1 LTGVY
6 VHGSLT
12 PSFCGAD
19 TVERFWPTRA
29 TVYYTGFGCSTNLF
43 QFRPTDGQL
52 FYDSVAD
59 GILIDGAGSPDSMVP
74 TPPCRSSVSDNFGF
88 DGQGRLYYQCSATVL
103 RGDGESLATDVG
115 LVGVLADGRMI
126 VERAITTQPGA
137 VFVVLGPDGSEVS
150 TLHSEVELG
159 VPASPDAR
167 ATTVAGNDGYVL
179 LERQNDP
186 DPPELDAYHL
196 DAQSRWSL
204 VRRLVGVTHAN
215 RELVISDGTI
225 FLIEQANPQ
234 TSDLHVVAY
243 LPGSNSSL
251 EVWREGQSP
260 VLHDPIQL
268 LIGPLEA
275 SGPSVETE

>member
-1 LTGVY
+1 
-6 VHGSLT
+6 
-12 PSFCGAD
+12 
-19 TVERFWPTRA
+19 
-29 TVYYTGFGCSTNLF
+29 
-43 QFRPTDGQL
+43 
-52 FYDSVAD
+52 
-59 GILIDGAGSPDSMVP
+59 
-74 TPPCRSSVSDNFGF
+74 
-88 DGQGRLYYQCSATVL
+88 
-103 RGDGESLATDVG
+103 
-115 LVGVLADGRMI
+115 
-126 VERAITTQPGA
+126 
-137 VFVVLGPDGSEVS
+137 
-150 TLHSEVELG
+150 
-159 VPASPDAR
+159 
-167 ATTVAGNDGYVL
+167 VL